1 MLLKEM
7 LGFFLS
13 LALGYIL
20 CVIAKKQT
28 SILKTVGYT
37 LGIAMLV
44 MTFLSALVM
53 SHTYNYWKGS
63 SCMNGKMMKCMPM
76 MKHHR

>member
-1 MLLKEM
+1 MWGKEM
-7 LGFFLS
+7 FVFFLS

-37 LGIAMLV
+37 LGIAVLV
-44 MTFLSALVM
+44 LTFLSALVM
-53 SHTYNYWKGS
+53 SNAYSCWKGGP
-63 SCMNGKMMKCMPM
+63 CMNGKMMKCMTM